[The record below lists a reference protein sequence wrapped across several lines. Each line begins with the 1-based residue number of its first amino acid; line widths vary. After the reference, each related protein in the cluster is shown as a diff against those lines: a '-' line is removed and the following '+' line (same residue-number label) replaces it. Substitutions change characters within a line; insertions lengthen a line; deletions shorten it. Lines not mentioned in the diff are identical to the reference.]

1 MVEIRKLMSK
11 LKTKMGL
18 KVGFDSKENAVL
30 LGESTAIS
38 TMIQEANQFN
48 AAPAEGYEYMLVKL
62 TVSLTKNAKADATL
76 NIFGGSFTL
85 VSTAGKDYDST
96 FVVSQEAY
104 STGSLHT
111 I

>member
-30 LGESTAIS
+30 LGESTATS

-48 AAPAEGYEYMLVKL
+48 AAPAEG
-62 TVSLTKNAKADATL
+62 
-76 NIFGGSFTL
+76 
-85 VSTAGKDYDST
+85 
-96 FVVSQEAY
+96 
-104 STGSLHT
+104 
-111 I
+111 